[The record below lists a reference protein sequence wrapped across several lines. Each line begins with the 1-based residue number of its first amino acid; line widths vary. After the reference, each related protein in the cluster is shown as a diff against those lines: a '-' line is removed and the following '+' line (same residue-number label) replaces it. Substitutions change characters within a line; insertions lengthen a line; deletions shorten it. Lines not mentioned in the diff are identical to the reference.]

1 MRFLCCVFG
10 RSVAAFSHHKDQIKT
25 KILKSVVMPAPINEQ
40 HLDENQGALFLSA
53 IASLSLSNSFI
64 ISVTACFCSSSR
76 LVISMVKR
84 SLTPSK

>member
-1 MRFLCCVFG
+1 MRFLCCVLL
-10 RSVAAFSHHKDQIKT
+10 RSVATFSHDKDQIKT
-25 KILKSVVMPAPINEQ
+25 KILNSVVMPAPINQQ
-40 HLDENQGALFLSA
+40 HLDDDQGALFLSA

-76 LVISMVKR
+76 LVISTVKR